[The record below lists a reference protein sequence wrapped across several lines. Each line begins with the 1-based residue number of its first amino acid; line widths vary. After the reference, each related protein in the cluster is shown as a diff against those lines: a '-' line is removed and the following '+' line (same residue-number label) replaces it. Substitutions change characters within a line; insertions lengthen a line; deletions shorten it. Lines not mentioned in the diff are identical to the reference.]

1 MKIFYRHVKNKM
13 AHLKVLGGSG
23 TGLPSMA
30 DTTHPL
36 LPLKKPLQR

>member
-1 MKIFYRHVKNKM
+1 MKTFCRHVKNKM

-30 DTTHPL
+30 ATNHAL